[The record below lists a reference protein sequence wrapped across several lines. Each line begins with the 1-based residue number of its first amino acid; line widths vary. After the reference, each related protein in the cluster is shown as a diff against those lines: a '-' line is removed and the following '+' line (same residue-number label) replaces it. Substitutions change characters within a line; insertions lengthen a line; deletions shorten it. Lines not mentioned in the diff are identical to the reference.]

1 MLVLGLESSCDE
13 TAAAVVEDGVVL
25 SSLVRSQVDLH
36 CQYGGVVP
44 EIASRAHLE
53 AVDLIS
59 REALKEAGRELG
71 DLDGLAVTQGPGLVG
86 ALLVALSF
94 AKGLAL
100 STGLPLTGVNHI
112 KAHALAPF
120 LSEAG
125 GPQGVKKAGSLLKP
139 LPGRSYS
146 SISATPTA
154 HCPDWG
160 VEFPLVALVVS
171 GGHTNLYRM
180 DGYLDFSHLGRTRD
194 DAAGEAFDK
203 TAKLMGLGYPGGRV
217 IEEMARRGRPE
228 VFKLSRPMLKEGLDF
243 SFSGLKTQVLTLYQ
257 SGGLAALPPGDQ
269 KLADLAAGFQAAVVE
284 VLVTKLLAA
293 CRQVRAKGAVLAGG
307 VAANGALRQAAEKS
321 LARQGLPLYVPPLAW
336 CADNG
341 AMIAGL
347 GARQLEGNENLLN
360 LSAEAYPRWPVA

>member
-13 TAAAVVEDGVVL
+13 TAASVVEDGVVL

-36 CQYGGVVP
+36 CRYGGVVP

-53 AVDLIS
+53 AIDIIS
-59 REALKEAGRELG
+59 RQALKEAGRELG

-100 STGLPLTGVNHI
+100 STALPLTGVNHI

-120 LSEAG
+120 LSPAG
-125 GPQGVKKAGSLLKP
+125 GPRAP
-139 LPGRSYS
+139 E
-146 SISATPTA
+146 A
-154 HCPDWG
+154 D
-160 VEFPLVALVVS
+160 FPLVALVVS

-257 SGGLAALPPGDQ
+257 GGGLAALRPDDQ

-284 VLVTKLLAA
+284 VLVTKLIAA

-321 LARQGLPLYVPPLAW
+321 LQRLGLPLYVPPLAW
-336 CADNG
+336 CADNA

-347 GARQLEGNENLLN
+347 GARQLEGNENLLS